1 MQPRVGAL
9 EEPKHSWQPS
19 PQSTHSG
26 RQPCG
31 HQARRRRR
39 DLPGPPVPAIRF
51 PRIPASCSGFHAPP
65 GRSNLRQGLEFED
78 KTSCF
83 NFVVFQAPGFLTLVQ
98 GQRGSLGFS
107 TCQALLG
114 AELGRMASERL
125 GVAVG
130 PKSVLCPPPPSGIP
144 RPRAASICGGTSWN
158 VWCGILQFSHQPTRG
173 GGCVVTRH
181 SFLSGRSWRPGRVPV
196 AEGRG
201 WGLTPDLSEGLS
213 GGAALEFL
221 TQVQGPR
228 EQCKRGRARS

>member
-1 MQPRVGAL
+1 MQVRSARLGCSAGVLGVQPRVGAL

-130 PKSVLCPPPPSGIP
+130 PKSVLCPPPQRHPQTTCCEHLW
-144 RPRAASICGGTSWN
+144 R
-158 VWCGILQFSHQPTRG
+158 HQLE
-173 GGCVVTRH
+173 CVVWD
-181 SFLSGRSWRPGRVPV
+181 SAVLPS
-196 AEGRG
+196 AYKG
-201 WGLTPDLSEGLS
+201 WGLCGHPAQLPQWEELAARESSS
-213 GGAALEFL
+213 G
-221 TQVQGPR
+221 
-228 EQCKRGRARS
+228 